1 MRNPDGVGPGG
12 APAAPK
18 PTPNPGPPKTTF
30 ESLSAAEQLRVVEIL
45 RPGFERALARW
56 RERKRLEALAAEAEH
71 VKAA

>member
-1 MRNPDGVGPGG
+1 MRYEGDRPGG
-12 APAAPK
+12 APPAPR
-18 PTPNPGPPKTTF
+18 PIPNPGPPRF
-30 ESLSAAEQLRVVEIL
+30 SELSAADQIRVVEIF